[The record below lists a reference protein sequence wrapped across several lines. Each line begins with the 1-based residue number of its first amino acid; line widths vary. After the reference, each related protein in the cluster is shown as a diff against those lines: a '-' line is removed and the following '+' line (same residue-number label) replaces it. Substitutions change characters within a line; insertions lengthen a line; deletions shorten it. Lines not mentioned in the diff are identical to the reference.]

1 MKVYKNKDSKL
12 PDGKNKMFS
21 LERGRKIK
29 IVRSDAS
36 KAKLA
41 KKKNA

>member
-12 PDGKNKMFS
+12 KGKKKMFA

-29 IVRSDAS
+29 IVAS
-36 KAKLA
+36 KKNT
-41 KKKNA
+41 KKKENN